1 MTAVTEGMNH
11 PINGHPCEAM
21 MRDGESIQLFQ
32 DLRQRTYQRRLD
44 QEPSSMESE
53 SKAIHQDI
61 EALARVYYHDTDVSD
76 IVKSLKEVHSR
87 LVTQTRGRLHEPAG
101 NLVMITPGLPAQLD
115 STTADIQLDK
125 ESTKIQMGSPKSKGK
140 ERLTEEMETGQPSE
154 SLDHRLC
161 SVKPKKSE
169 PFSFEDVWTALEK
182 WLTKPHDTLQQTFRG
197 KLVKIMFLLG
207 NYMTRYNLMPLSFLN
222 SIEIFKPEVLPQMI
236 KFNFEC
242 KMYNWGILFG
252 YTSHLS
258 VVPTLECLTTN
269 RSLEH
274 F

>member
-1 MTAVTEGMNH
+1 
-11 PINGHPCEAM
+11 
-21 MRDGESIQLFQ
+21 
-32 DLRQRTYQRRLD
+32 
-44 QEPSSMESE
+44 MESE

-197 KLVKIMFLLG
+197 KL
-207 NYMTRYNLMPLSFLN
+207 
-222 SIEIFKPEVLPQMI
+222 
-236 KFNFEC
+236 KFSNQRFFR
-242 KMYNWGILFG
+242 K
-252 YTSHLS
+252 
-258 VVPTLECLTTN
+258 
-269 RSLEH
+269 
-274 F
+274 